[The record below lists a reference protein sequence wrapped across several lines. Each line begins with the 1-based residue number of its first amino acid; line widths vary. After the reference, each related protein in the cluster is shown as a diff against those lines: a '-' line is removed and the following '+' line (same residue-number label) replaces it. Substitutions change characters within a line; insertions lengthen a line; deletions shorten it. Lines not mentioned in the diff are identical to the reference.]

1 MSAAT
6 VTTAT
11 KNEPAANTLERLVER
26 AISAGAKREQALVRK
41 VTRKHPD
48 ATPADLVALLEQ
60 RYRRR
65 VGRLSGLVGLSAAVP
80 GIGTGVAALLTT
92 VNLASFL
99 RDTTTFVGAVAHVHG
114 VAVDDVARRRTLLLA
129 SLLGDDGARA
139 VHEKLGPSTLYWGRG
154 LLTRLPLGTVRA
166 VNKGL
171 SRRLVRAATTKGSA
185 VLLGR
190 LAPFGVG
197 ALIGWWAGRRL
208 ATQVVN
214 GTRDAFGPPPGSTL
228 GQG

>member
-6 VTTAT
+6 VTTAAEA
-11 KNEPAANTLERLVER
+11 EPAANTLERLVER
-26 AISAGAKREQALVRK
+26 AVSAGAKREQALVGK

-48 ATPADLVALLEQ
+48 ATPADVVALLEQ

-92 VNLASFL
+92 VNLAGFL

-214 GTRDAFGPPPGSTL
+214 GTRDAFGPPPGNTP